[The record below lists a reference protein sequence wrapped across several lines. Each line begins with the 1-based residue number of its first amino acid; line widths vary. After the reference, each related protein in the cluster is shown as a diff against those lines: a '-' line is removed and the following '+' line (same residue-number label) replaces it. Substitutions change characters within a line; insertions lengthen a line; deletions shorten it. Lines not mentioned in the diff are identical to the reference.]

1 MVKGHVQKFS
11 LSSSNKINSEV
22 NFNILL
28 DQVLDKDDLNIL
40 FGGSEKIVV
49 LTEAELNNKIA
60 LKSTRKSNPLLLNF
74 EEYE

>member
-1 MVKGHVQKFS
+1 MVKGHIQKFS
-11 LSSSNKINSEV
+11 LSSSNNINSEV

-28 DQVLDKDDLNIL
+28 EQALDKEDLNIL
-40 FGGSEKIVV
+40 FGSPEKIVV

-60 LKSTRKSNPLLLNF
+60 LKSARKSNPLLLNF

>member
-11 LSSSNKINSEV
+11 LSLSNKINSEV
-22 NFNILL
+22 DFNILL

>member
-1 MVKGHVQKFS
+1 MVKGHIQKFS
-11 LSSSNKINSEV
+11 LSSSNNINSEV

-28 DQVLDKDDLNIL
+28 EQALDKEDLKIL

-60 LKSTRKSNPLLLNF
+60 SKSTRKSNPLLLNF